1 LLTSTQSRFTKVGCV
16 KIILMTA
23 IPIPKDP
30 KKRDKLIKA
39 HLIGE
44 KLKAQYDEV
53 CNQGLKI
60 AKEMSALI
68 GKVNEAKLKIKKAT
82 QTKDGPIVIDD
93 YLTRKNCLLNIKIWA
108 NDYLALKKELDI
120 NIRKNDYLFLH
131 MKNRVVIGL
140 SNVANLVAKNRGK
153 EPKAF
158 TGLSVVKK

>member
-1 LLTSTQSRFTKVGCV
+1 
-16 KIILMTA
+16 MTA

-30 KKRDKLIKA
+30 KKRDKLIKN

-60 AKEMSALI
+60 AKEMGALI

-108 NDYLALKKELDI
+108 NDYLTLKKELDI
-120 NIRKNDYLFLH
+120 NIRKRDYLFLH
-131 MKNRVVIGL
+131 MKNRILIGL
-140 SNVANLVAKNRGK
+140 SNVVKMVAKNRGK

-158 TGLSVVKK
+158 TGLSVVERK